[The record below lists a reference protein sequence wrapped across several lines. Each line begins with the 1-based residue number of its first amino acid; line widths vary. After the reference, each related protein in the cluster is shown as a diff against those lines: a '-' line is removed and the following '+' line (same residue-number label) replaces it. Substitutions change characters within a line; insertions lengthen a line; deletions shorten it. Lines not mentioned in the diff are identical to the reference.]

1 MDGNAVIQEEIRE
14 LQAIEMGILGELIRI
29 CDENQIKYYLMEGS
43 LLGAVRHQGMIPWD
57 DDIDVGMFREDYER
71 FLEIAD
77 KEARAPYKCLN
88 YRNREGYI
96 DFITQFVNTEKKIM
110 TSYRAKDAVMNVWVD
125 VFVIDGMPVNP
136 VHHFLHKYRLLYRKL
151 IMMWSNLDHYL
162 VTGRE
167 RSGLEKILIRT
178 CRVFK
183 FERYINNYKAL
194 SKMDKAMVNGNK
206 HNTINFMSEYKWR
219 TEFPRDYYGNGRMVP
234 FGGLTV
240 RIPDKAEEILA
251 SIYGNYLE
259 LPPED
264 KRYKHSMKLI
274 RE

>member
-77 KEARAPYKCLN
+77 NEARAPYKCLN

-167 RSGLEKILIRT
+167 RSGLEKILIRI

>member
-57 DDIDVGMFREDYER
+57 DDIDVGMFREDFER
-71 FLEIAD
+71 FLEIVK
-77 KEARAPYKCLN
+77 KEARAPYKCMN
-88 YRNREGYI
+88 YRDREGYI
-96 DFITQFVNTEKKIM
+96 DFITQFVNTEKEVM